1 MTEKKRFTDM
11 ATSIPL
17 DVLDHLGKF
26 FNDVNESLAAG
37 LAGQG
42 DAA

>member
-1 MTEKKRFTDM
+1 MTENKRFTDM

-17 DVLDHLGKF
+17 DVLDYLGKF
-26 FNDVNESLAAG
+26 CNNDNGRLAAG